1 MDKDMMKIIETLKGK
16 GNIIIMEEPGHLE
29 QMALNAIKI
38 LFPEI
43 LKESN

>member
-1 MDKDMMKIIETLKGK
+1 MDKDMTKIIETLKGK
-16 GNIIIMEEPGHLE
+16 GNIIIMEEPGHIE
-29 QMALNAIKI
+29 QLALNAIRV